1 MSYLRPSLQASNPQ
15 LAQQPLPPPP
25 PQEPRLPVEPL
36 LDTRMAPGREIH
48 LLELPCVED
57 KIKEQ
62 DQCCRIYNRS
72 FNPPDHSPYLRNLGC
87 SGTATGSG
95 WLQLQRLIH
104 RLSVTFSHHL
114 PPVPPQALRTRTSLQ
129 PSNPIHLC
137 SALER
142 STLTQIG
149 PTQQPHS
156 HQRVPCTQIQ
166 TAAEQESI
174 VPLGSVFRP
183 ARITLLLTVN

>member
-72 FNPPDHSPYLRNLGC
+72 FKPPDHSPYLRNLGC

-104 RLSVTFSHHL
+104 RLSVTFSPTSHPFPLKLYGRAPRFSHL
-114 PPVPPQALRTRTSLQ
+114 TPSTFVRPWNGPPSPKSGL
-129 PSNPIHLC
+129 PSNPTPINAYL
-137 SALER
+137 ARKYKL
-142 STLTQIG
+142 
-149 PTQQPHS
+149 QQNKN
-156 HQRVPCTQIQ
+156 Q
-166 TAAEQESI
+166 
-174 VPLGSVFRP
+174 
-183 ARITLLLTVN
+183 